1 MKIQILISKNSWA
14 EKYSNI
20 ILSKLKKFCKEIII
34 LNDHKKLKKNFDLNI
49 VFSYFKLI
57 SNKYLLK
64 SQFNLL
70 RVCDYKNYP
79 ASSILNK
86 K

>member
-1 MKIQILISKNSWA
+1 MEIQILISKNSWA

-57 SNKYLLK
+57 SNKYFLL
-64 SQFNLL
+64 FNF
-70 RVCDYKNYP
+70 
-79 ASSILNK
+79 
-86 K
+86 

>member
-34 LNDHKKLKKNFDLNI
+34 LNDRKKLKKNFDLNI

>member
-79 ASSILNK
+79 AVSILNK